1 METDGW
7 EPPPIPGAE
16 EAPPIPLG
24 KKAYYT
30 EEAPPIPDC
39 RDTPPPIPE
48 QPVIMV
54 PVVLEKSRSPHAIH
68 AQNSREVLFVTASGP
83 LHQRQ
88 PVIVTGHRPEIVR
101 ERASDE
107 GQPTFVI
114 ETAGGGPQ
122 RPFLARFALAMSL
135 LCIPLSLGALFL
147 PFIWVPV
154 FICALLARAFG
165 GYARRQG
172 GPSENLGI
180 LAVQLGRG
188 FFFIAIIGVVFLL
201 AVVTLWGL
209 SIASEAVKTWQ
220 SSNVVAHWFVGQV
233 DGAEALVKGIFV
245 HPAQAPSPAPSP
257 ASSP

>member
-7 EPPPIPGAE
+7 EPPPIPNAE
-16 EAPPIPLG
+16 EAPPIPPG
-24 KKAYYT
+24 NRAYST
-30 EEAPPIPDC
+30 EEAPPIPD
-39 RDTPPPIPE
+39 RGDAPPPIPK

-54 PVVLEKSRSPHAIH
+54 PVVLEKSRSPNVIH
-68 AQNSREVLFVTASGP
+68 AQNSREVLFVTSSGP
-83 LHQRQ
+83 LHQQQ
-88 PVIVTGHRPEIVR
+88 PVIVTGHRSEIVR
-101 ERASDE
+101 ERAFDE
-107 GQPTFVI
+107 GQQTLVI
-114 ETAGGGPQ
+114 ATAGGGPQ
-122 RPFLARFALAMSL
+122 RPVLARFALAMSL

-147 PFIWVPV
+147 PFFWIPV

-201 AVVTLWGL
+201 AVITLWGL
-209 SIASEAVKTWQ
+209 SIANEAVKSWQ

-233 DGAEALVKGIFV
+233 DGAEAFVKGIFV
-245 HPAQAPSPAPSP
+245 HPSQAPSPAPTP